1 MSKRVRVIGAAA
13 VVCVGAWGLGACGLS
28 PAETFKDDAVV
39 SKKITAIRLDG
50 DSGGLTVHGGKA
62 GGATVSVHRS
72 VSYHGDRPKGATHRV
87 EDGVLV
93 LGDCGDDCTVDYTLE
108 VPAGIPVS
116 GETSN
121 GSVNLSKVGAVKV
134 TTSSGEVEL
143 DGVTGPVD
151 VRTSNGQITGRGL
164 SGRHID
170 AETSNG
176 GIELSPATAQSIRAK
191 TSNGSV
197 TVKVPKGPYRISAQT
212 SSGDKNID
220 VASDPA
226 ARYRLDLIT
235 SNGDITAEP
244 APAG

>member
-1 MSKRVRVIGAAA
+1 MSKRVRVIGTVAT
-13 VVCVGAWGLGACGLS
+13 VCVGAWGLGACGLLPS
-28 PAETFKDDAVV
+28 KTFKDDATVA
-39 SKKITAIRLDG
+39 KKITAVRIDG
-50 DSGGLTVHGGKA
+50 DSGGLTVHGGKG
-62 GGATVSVHRS
+62 GGAVSVHRA
-72 VSYHGDRPKGATHRV
+72 VTYHGDRPEGRTYRV

-93 LGDCGDDCTVDYTLE
+93 LGDCGDECSVDYTVE

-121 GSVNLSKVGAVKV
+121 GSVSLSKVGAVDV
-134 TTSSGEVEL
+134 ATSSGEVEL
-143 DGVTGPVD
+143 DGVTGAVD

-164 SGRHID
+164 SGKRID

-176 GIELSPATAQSIRAK
+176 SIELSPATAQNIRAK

-212 SSGDKNID
+212 SSGDKDIN
-220 VASDPA
+220 VASDPG

-244 APAG
+244 AQAG

>member
-1 MSKRVRVIGAAA
+1 MGKRVRVIGAVAMA
-13 VVCVGAWGLGACGLS
+13 CIGAWGISACGLL
-28 PAETFKDDAVV
+28 PGETFKDDAVV

-50 DSGGLTVHGGKA
+50 DSGGLTVHGGPV
-62 GGATVSVHRS
+62 GGKGGKVSIQRS
-72 VSYHGDRPKGATHRV
+72 VTYHGDRPQGATHRV

-121 GSVNLSKVGAVKV
+121 GSVSLSKVGAVNV
-134 TTSSGEVEL
+134 TTSSGAIEL
-143 DGVTGPVD
+143 DGVSGAVD
-151 VRTSNGQITGRGL
+151 VRTSNGRITGRGL
-164 SGRHID
+164 SGRHIG

-176 GIELSPATAQSIRAK
+176 DIDLTPATAQNVRAK

-197 TVKVPKGPYRISAQT
+197 TVKVPKGPYRISAET
-212 SSGDKNID
+212 SSGSKDID
-220 VASDPA
+220 VAGDPA

-235 SNGDITAEP
+235 SNGDITAKS
-244 APAG
+244 A